1 MGLVSDLLIALLPD
15 VPGQTWPRQETA
27 AELLAYGHRVLM
39 VPDLPD
45 ESMRTDLDLAGAW
58 VAHCALELARNA
70 DHSPALLVAHGQAG
84 RMLPALGFARRA
96 ARRKVAG
103 YVLVDAE
110 FPRAGLEDWPD
121 APVTYV
127 GHEAAEKAKL
137 RGWDVESPSDP
148 AAALRTIAR
157 RWG

>member
-1 MGLVSDLLIALLPD
+1 MSDLLVALLPD
-15 VPGQTWPRQETA
+15 VPGQKWPRRETA
-27 AELLAYGHRVLM
+27 AELMAYGNRVLL

-58 VAHCALELARNA
+58 VAHCALELARSA
-70 DHSPALLVAHGQAG
+70 DHAPVLLVAHGQAG

-103 YVLVDAE
+103 YVLVDADL
-110 FPRAGLEDWPD
+110 PRAGVQDWPD
-121 APVTYV
+121 APVTFV
-127 GHEAAEKAKL
+127 GREGAEQARL
-137 RGWDVESPSDP
+137 RGWDVENSSDT
-148 AAALRTIAR
+148 AAALRAVAR